1 MSQLAKQLIETLTND
16 DETVYFGN
24 KELSR
29 NADFQHP
36 LTLERLCY
44 IAKLYG
50 WKLAI
55 SEDGV
60 NWQCFDERAHE
71 FVKKVGFA
79 FFNKHDNEF
88 ANDAI
93 IKQELRKLYL
103 EENYLDLSIKHRVS
117 PKVDEFER
125 MADSMGFKFT
135 FLKRTNEDII
145 KDRRNDEF

>member
-60 NWQCFDERAHE
+60 NWQCFGERAHE

-103 EENYLDLSIKHRVS
+103 EDNYLDLSIKHRVS

>member
-60 NWQCFDERAHE
+60 NWQCFGERAHE

-103 EENYLDLSIKHRVS
+103 EDNYLDLSIKHRVS

-125 MADSMGFKFT
+125 MADSMGLKFT

>member
-55 SEDGV
+55 SEDGIS
-60 NWQCFDERAHE
+60 WQCFDERAHE

-88 ANDAI
+88 TNDAI

-125 MADSMGFKFT
+125 MADSLGFKFT

>member
-1 MSQLAKQLIETLTND
+1 MSQLAKQLIETLTKD
-16 DETVYFGN
+16 DETVFFGN

-36 LTLERLCY
+36 MTLERLCY

-60 NWQCFDERAHE
+60 NWYCLGEKAHE
-71 FVKKVGFA
+71 FAKKVGFA
-79 FFNKHDNEF
+79 FFNKYNNEF
-88 ANDAI
+88 DNDAI
-93 IKQELRKLYL
+93 IKMELRKLYL
-103 EENYLDLSIKHRVS
+103 EENYLTLSIKHRIS

-125 MADSMGFKFT
+125 MAESLGFKFT
-135 FLKRTNEDII
+135 FLKRTNEDIE